1 MTAGTPEVS
10 SSRSSRTKENSFQES
25 TPAIDRRPTCLTHL
39 LQFIFAFKK
48 YERFFMYYYMD
59 WTISSSRVHL
69 GWLTCSLYGHIHHVS
84 LGIAHNLMLGFYR
97 YMLTCHT
104 TIACYSRRVCCV
116 SPLCHGFRLFKTQNN
131 FDSKRSE
138 PSSRTFLIGEQPNP
152 WDLLQPQDK
161 MSRHRGAEHCRR
173 FGLLG
178 STSLLSPE

>member
-1 MTAGTPEVS
+1 
-10 SSRSSRTKENSFQES
+10 
-25 TPAIDRRPTCLTHL
+25 
-39 LQFIFAFKK
+39 
-48 YERFFMYYYMD
+48 
-59 WTISSSRVHL
+59 
-69 GWLTCSLYGHIHHVS
+69 
-84 LGIAHNLMLGFYR
+84 MLGFYR

-104 TIACYSRRVCCV
+104 TITCYSRRVCCV
-116 SPLCHGFRLFKTQNN
+116 SPLVTGSDCSKSKRIRL
-131 FDSKRSE
+131 DSGRSE